1 MSVVFIYINVHAY
14 SMLAVRSGAARVYA
28 CELNT
33 TMVTVS
39 HDILASNGM
48 ADKVAIIHKTS
59 TEATIPAD
67 LPERYVLTIV
77 IYTCICDFRFEN
89 GCQKADM
96 SIVESSTI
104 EL

>member
-33 TMVTVS
+33 TMVTMS

-67 LPERYVLTIV
+67 LPERYVLTI
-77 IYTCICDFRFEN
+77 CFDN